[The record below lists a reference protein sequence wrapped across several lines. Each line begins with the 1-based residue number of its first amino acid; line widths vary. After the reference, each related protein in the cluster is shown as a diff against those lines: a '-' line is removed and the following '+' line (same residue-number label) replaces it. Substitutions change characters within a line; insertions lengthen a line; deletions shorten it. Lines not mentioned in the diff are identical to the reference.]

1 MVDVIMPRLSDTMK
15 EGAIATWHKKP
26 GDEIKKGD
34 VLADIETD
42 KATMDL
48 EAFDNGVLEQIL
60 VQPGETVLI
69 GTVVATIR
77 KAGETASATPR
88 VAVAPTTIPEPAVAA
103 VSAAVQAAA
112 TQVQVASTPVGA
124 ASSGRVKASPL
135 ARNLASTYQLDLHAI
150 AGSGPGGQILR
161 DDVEGAHHKGNGY
174 AIAAPETSVVAVNA
188 AVQSVVTQVQAIAS
202 TPSGDEVEII
212 TPTMMQTT
220 VARRLTESKQQVPHF
235 YVSTE
240 VDMTEAVK
248 LREQLNSKLGEGG
261 VKISFNDLVVKA
273 SAIALE
279 RIPEA
284 NTWYKDGKFYRNK
297 RVNVG
302 FAVDVPNGLVVPV
315 IRDANIK
322 GVRSLAKEAKALIE
336 KARSGKLRPEDYQG
350 GTFSISNLGMFNVT
364 QFQAVINP
372 PESAILAVGA
382 IIEKPVVV
390 NHEIAVR
397 HRMSLTL
404 SADHRVLYGA
414 TVARFLGQLQ
424 TLLENPFE
432 LLG

>member
-15 EGAIATWHKKP
+15 EGSIATWHKKP

-77 KAGETASATPR
+77 KAGEAASATPR
-88 VAVAPTTIPEPAVAA
+88 ATVANQTALEPVVTAI
-103 VSAAVQAAA
+103 SAAVQVAA
-112 TQVQVASTPVGA
+112 TQVQVASTP
-124 ASSGRVKASPL
+124 SSSRVKASPL
-135 ARNLASTYQLDLHAI
+135 ARNLASAYHLDLHAI
-150 AGSGPGGQILR
+150 AGSGPGGRILR
-161 DDVEGAHHKGNGY
+161 DDVEGAHQNGNGFAK
-174 AIAAPETSVVAVNA
+174 AIAAPEPPVALSA
-188 AVQSVVTQVQAIAS
+188 ATQVQAIAS
-202 TPSGDEVEII
+202 APSGDEVEII

-279 RIPEA
+279 RVPEA

-322 GVRSLAKEAKALIE
+322 GVRTLAKEAKALIE
-336 KARSGKLRPEDYQG
+336 KARNGKLRPEDYQG

-390 NHEIAVR
+390 NHEIVVR
-397 HRMSLTL
+397 HRMCLTL

-424 TLLENPFE
+424 ALLENPFD